1 MQTQMRNT
9 MLSRFRTYLGGIVGT
24 MPSYHKVTTSSSMW
38 AVAHTE
44 TNLQSDLVRNVIN
57 FARILFIKWRFLIF
71 NISQKMCSF
80 LQPSKEINLPIPFDP
95 NITDRQSN
103 MEKRCMM
110 GLRSRKFP
118 ICINFPSIFVL
129 LRPPSPPW
137 CMAVA
142 SFLQK
147 LKSWRSE
154 ILSEVTSITTCN
166 FIIFLDSNLGIIR
179 SMNSRYSVFEKSLEH
194 REEKETFL
202 VLEYFSFSNINVFT
216 SSDIWWKNYRKDF
229 YILWQLRAREGCI
242 VVLLKSKHDNMRL
255 ED

>member
-57 FARILFIKWRFLIF
+57 FARILFIKWHFLIF

-103 MEKRCMM
+103 MEKRCKV

-129 LRPPSPPW
+129 LRPPLSPLMYG
-137 CMAVA
+137 CC
-142 SFLQK
+142 FLP
-147 LKSWRSE
+147 SE
-154 ILSEVTSITTCN
+154 IEKLEVGNTVWGN
-166 FIIFLDSNLGIIR
+166 LDHNL
-179 SMNSRYSVFEKSLEH
+179 
-194 REEKETFL
+194 
-202 VLEYFSFSNINVFT
+202 
-216 SSDIWWKNYRKDF
+216 
-229 YILWQLRAREGCI
+229 
-242 VVLLKSKHDNMRL
+242 
-255 ED
+255 